1 MQKGAS
7 IEGAGLI
14 LNWEDFCLLGDTWQ
28 SLETVFGCHNWGWGG
43 ADGIEW
49 VESRD
54 AAKHP
59 AMHTRQPLPLP
70 PPHDKG

>member
-14 LNWEDFCLLGDTWQ
+14 LNWEDFCLWGHVAK
-28 SLETVFGCHNWGWGG
+28 SETVASHNWGWGG

-59 AMHTRQPLPLP
+59 AMHTR
-70 PPHDKG
+70 